1 MHWKADIMGFFTGFL
16 QNFISR
22 PLSEEDSTIREG
34 VHKTII
40 KYADALKT
48 LEKYDKGEI
57 KHNDSTRHSSLRDYL
72 QQIQRESRE
81 IPRNNGRT
89 ITSL

>member
-1 MHWKADIMGFFTGFL
+1 MGFFTGFL

-22 PLSEEDSTIREG
+22 PISQKDSTIREG
-34 VHKTII
+34 VHKTITQ
-40 KYADALKT
+40 YTDALKT

-57 KHNDSTRHSSLRDYL
+57 KHNDSARHSSLRDYL
-72 QQIQRESRE
+72 QQIQRESHE
-81 IPRNNGRT
+81 ISRNDGRT